1 MLFYEMIAEFKRKF
15 SEKLLDVSHIVGGQ
29 IKFNSLH
36 LPNGDETTNS
46 FWGYII
52 EKNGI
57 KYLFPSTDKSGKEIN
72 IRSEF
77 PIMPTRTQKVA
88 NKDTVYQEIKA
99 YKSAKIRPQQNH
111 SFKEVVDTLSSFKY
125 SNPNHYKLMIFNAL
139 TSYYLRYNHRIS
151 SVAGGGKDSAVDL
164 LGNLVGGCQ
173 SIVSPTYAKLEER
186 AVILKWLAINEV
198 VDITKGDWRII
209 QQYLLDFGAHR
220 PTVLK
225 HSKAHGIVGEEIDA
239 SELSLSLMYNDID
252 HYPDP
257 ENYFDVVTKK
267 QVRDRYPAFR
277 CFGRFT
283 EDFNQVNTMDI
294 KKFVDEHFE
303 EYKELLSSIE
313 YYKQNLFNN
322 VHNYNRDKIPQ
333 YSQRID
339 LNLGRLFTVIDVYSS
354 TQEEFNK
361 WVEVVKESLRD
372 YQVMRTYLSMVQ
384 QISNKMGINKK
395 DYETF
400 KKINYVKE
408 YIKSHDPEEK
418 NPETKFNLDYLQKI
432 EKADTYIQKK
442 QLIDNYK
449 FIEQQQKIDD
459 KIFW

>member
-1 MLFYEMIAEFKRKF
+1 MKLCTVCQGVGFLTPKKKEMSSLDSLPGMITSRRRRPDGWKMFGPKAHAISLMESMVTCKGDDFLIEGGVHDSPKQHPLV
-15 SEKLLDVSHIVGGQ
+15 LLHKANSMDGMHAGVTVPQ
-29 IKFNSLH
+29 ISY
-36 LPNGDETTNS
+36 PEYP
-46 FWGYII
+46 W
-52 EKNGI
+52 
-57 KYLFPSTDKSGKEIN
+57 FPS
-72 IRSEF
+72 
-77 PIMPTRTQKVA
+77 
-88 NKDTVYQEIKA
+88 NKGEQ
-99 YKSAKIRPQQNH
+99 
-111 SFKEVVDTLSSFKY
+111 LC
-125 SNPNHYKLMIFNAL
+125 
-139 TSYYLRYNHRIS
+139 
-151 SVAGGGKDSAVDL
+151 
-164 LGNLVGGCQ
+164 NLV
-173 SIVSPTYAKLEER
+173 
-186 AVILKWLAINEV
+186 
-198 VDITKGDWRII
+198 GDWRII

-257 ENYFDVVTKK
+257 ENYFDNVTKK

-277 CFGRFT
+277 CYGRFT

-294 KKFVDEHFE
+294 KKFVEEHFE

-313 YYKQNLFNN
+313 HYKHNLFNN

-354 TQEEFNK
+354 NQEEFDK
-361 WVEVVKESLRD
+361 WVEVVKECIKD

-384 QISNKMGINKK
+384 QISNKMSISKK
-395 DYETF
+395 DYENF

-408 YIKSHDPEEK
+408 YIKSHDPDEK
-418 NPETKFNLDYLQKI
+418 KPETKFNLDYLQKI
-432 EKADTYIQKK
+432 ERADTYIQKK